1 MCVGLIDAFV
11 LMLFLGPIDEDDDLD
26 DDDDLPPGMG
36 MMHVAHDHVTNDH
49 IM

>member
-11 LMLFLGPIDEDDDLD
+11 LMLFLEPIDEDDDLD

-36 MMHVAHDHVTNDH
+36 MM
-49 IM
+49 IMLPMIISCNL

>member
-36 MMHVAHDHVTNDH
+36 MM
-49 IM
+49 IMLPMIISCNL

>member
-11 LMLFLGPIDEDDDLD
+11 LMFFLGPIDED

-36 MMHVAHDHVTNDH
+36 MMIMLPMINH

>member
-11 LMLFLGPIDEDDDLD
+11 LMFFLGPIDEDDDLD

-36 MMHVAHDHVTNDH
+36 MM
-49 IM
+49 IMLPMIISCNL

>member
-1 MCVGLIDAFV
+1 MCVGLIDVFV

-36 MMHVAHDHVTNDH
+36 MM
-49 IM
+49 IMLPMIISCNL